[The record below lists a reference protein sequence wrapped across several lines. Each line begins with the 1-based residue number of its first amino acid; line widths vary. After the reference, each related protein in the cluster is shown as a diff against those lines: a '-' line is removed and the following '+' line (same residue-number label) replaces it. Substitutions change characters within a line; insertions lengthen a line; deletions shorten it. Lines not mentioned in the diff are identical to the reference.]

1 MKFFDG
7 IDDLETEKEQ
17 VYDLPPLSG
26 EETLLLFVHKVKKGT
41 PPTTPDP
48 EEGQSI

>member
-7 IDDLETEKEQ
+7 ISDLETEKEL

-26 EETLLLFVHKVKKGT
+26 EETLLLFVHKVKKDL
-41 PPTTPDP
+41 PPTTPDA
-48 EEGQSI
+48 EEGQWI